1 MSAFTGAISTW
12 DYQWHYAMWRHQMLV
27 INPACNL
34 ITNIGHTKKGTH
46 TASPSPWSNLPLQ
59 SVDFPLRHPTSVL
72 ADDHID
78 RFLERWKFKSGPSLS
93 RHWDRLRWKV
103 GLMSLTE
110 ARGEHEKRP
119 QS

>member
-1 MSAFTGAISTW
+1 
-12 DYQWHYAMWRHQMLV
+12 MWRHQMLT

-34 ITNIGHTKKGTH
+34 ITNIGYTEEGTH
-46 TASPSPWSNLPLQ
+46 TTGSSPWSNLPLCTME
-59 SVDFPLRHPTSVL
+59 FPLQHPTSITP
-72 ADDHID
+72 DDRID
-78 RFLERWKFKSGPSLS
+78 QFLEHYKYKSGPTLT
-93 RHWDRLRWKV
+93 RHWDRLRWKL